1 MISKCIFVLT
11 SLLFPLF
18 CTFAENNRQ
27 FWVET
32 LVRISDPVLRY
43 AAKDSLKIVMPVY
56 NDSTRDFQYLEA
68 LGRTICGIAPWL
80 ELDNDTTEE
89 STLREIYRDYAI
101 QAIGNAVNPK
111 AKDYMNFSEGNQP
124 LVDAAYLALGLLR
137 APSNLFHK
145 LDGLVQQRVIME
157 MKKTRSIKPGQNNW
171 LLFASVVEAF
181 LLEYTGEYDE
191 SRLMGGVSFLDRFY
205 HGDGMY
211 GDGRYFAMDYYN
223 SFVIHPMLTEVIHV
237 GVKHKLNKFEVFDNI
252 QTSRLRRYA
261 CIQERMISPEGTYPV
276 IGRTL
281 ICRIGAFHALA
292 EAAWLEILP
301 ENLSPGQVRA
311 AMTSVLKR
319 QFSGNQNFGEK
330 DFLTIGF
337 CGSQR
342 DFTEK
347 YVSSG
352 SPYHCTTFFLPLGL
366 DPNSDFW
373 KLPSEKWTSMRAF
386 SGEEFISD
394 HSYKEESSLINVGY
408 YKYLCLSLKVKI
420 VLYMCVGLCLFLNF
434 LGLCYLYQK
443 LRRR

>member
-145 LDGLVQQRVIME
+145 LDG
-157 MKKTRSIKPGQNNW
+157 
-171 LLFASVVEAF
+171 
-181 LLEYTGEYDE
+181 
-191 SRLMGGVSFLDRFY
+191 
-205 HGDGMY
+205 
-211 GDGRYFAMDYYN
+211 
-223 SFVIHPMLTEVIHV
+223 
-237 GVKHKLNKFEVFDNI
+237 
-252 QTSRLRRYA
+252 
-261 CIQERMISPEGTYPV
+261 
-276 IGRTL
+276 
-281 ICRIGAFHALA
+281 
-292 EAAWLEILP
+292 
-301 ENLSPGQVRA
+301 
-311 AMTSVLKR
+311 
-319 QFSGNQNFGEK
+319 
-330 DFLTIGF
+330 
-337 CGSQR
+337 
-342 DFTEK
+342 
-347 YVSSG
+347 
-352 SPYHCTTFFLPLGL
+352 
-366 DPNSDFW
+366 
-373 KLPSEKWTSMRAF
+373 
-386 SGEEFISD
+386 
-394 HSYKEESSLINVGY
+394 
-408 YKYLCLSLKVKI
+408 SLKSPI
-420 VLYMCVGLCLFLNF
+420 QLIP
-434 LGLCYLYQK
+434 
-443 LRRR
+443 

>member
-319 QFSGNQNFGEK
+319 QFSGNQK
-330 DFLTIGF
+330 DFI
-337 CGSQR
+337 
-342 DFTEK
+342 
-347 YVSSG
+347 
-352 SPYHCTTFFLPLGL
+352 
-366 DPNSDFW
+366 
-373 KLPSEKWTSMRAF
+373 
-386 SGEEFISD
+386 ISI
-394 HSYKEESSLINVGY
+394 KTP
-408 YKYLCLSLKVKI
+408 
-420 VLYMCVGLCLFLNF
+420 M
-434 LGLCYLYQK
+434 
-443 LRRR
+443 